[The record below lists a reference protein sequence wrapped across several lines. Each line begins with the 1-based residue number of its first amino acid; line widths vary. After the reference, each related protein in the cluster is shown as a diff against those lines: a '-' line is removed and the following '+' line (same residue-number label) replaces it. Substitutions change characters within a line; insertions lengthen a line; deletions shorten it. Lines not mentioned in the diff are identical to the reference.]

1 VTTDGREEAIERLM
15 KNHYSL
21 WRTLRETEVDP
32 SLLYEWREAP
42 AGAQGWRK
50 WRQHEQ
56 ALEVLRASMS
66 D

>member
-15 KNHYSL
+15 KNHYPL
-21 WRTLRETEVDP
+21 WRTLREKEGDP

-42 AGAQGWRK
+42 PGSQGWRK

-56 ALEVLRASMS
+56 ALRVLRASMS